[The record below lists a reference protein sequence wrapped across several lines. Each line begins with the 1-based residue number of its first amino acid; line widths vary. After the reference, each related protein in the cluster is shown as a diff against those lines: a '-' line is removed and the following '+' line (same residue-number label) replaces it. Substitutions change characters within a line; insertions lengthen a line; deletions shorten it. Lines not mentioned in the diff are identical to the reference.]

1 MFPVLLVL
9 VLAAGGPAEDEP
21 AMAPQRP
28 AIEEVKARHAEA
40 LLARPG
46 VVSVGIGLDED
57 GRPAIIVGV
66 EREETAAALALPPAL
81 EGHPVRVQVVG
92 PVQAR

>member
-1 MFPVLLVL
+1 MISTLLL
-9 VLAAGGPAEDEP
+9 LALAAGAPVEEEP

-40 LLARPG
+40 LLAQPG

-66 EREETAAALALPPAL
+66 EREDAAASLPRTL
-81 EGHPVRVQVVG
+81 EGHPVRVRGVG
-92 PVQAR
+92 PVRAQ